1 MASGCLS
8 VPNNPEVPGLESF
21 RGPIYHTARW
31 PEQPVDF
38 SGLRVGVIGTGSSGV
53 QAIPLIAEAAAQ
65 TVVFQRTPNFSVP
78 ARNRPLDDADYEQFE
93 AGYPAYLESLRV
105 RISVV

>member
-1 MASGCLS
+1 M
-8 VPNNPEVPGLESF
+8 PNNPKVPGLESF

-31 PEQPVDF
+31 PEQSVDF

-65 TVVFQRTPNFSVP
+65 IGRVSSARQNSGARAQP
-78 ARNRPLDDADYEQFE
+78 AAP
-93 AGYPAYLESLRV
+93 
-105 RISVV
+105 